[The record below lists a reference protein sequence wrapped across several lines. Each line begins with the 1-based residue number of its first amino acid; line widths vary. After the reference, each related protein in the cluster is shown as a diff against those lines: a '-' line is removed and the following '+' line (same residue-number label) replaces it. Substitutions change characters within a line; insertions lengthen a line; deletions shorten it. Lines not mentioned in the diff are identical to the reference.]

1 MTPAGSLCY
10 LNLYVNVKLAG
21 RPVVKKERF
30 SISNLA
36 AELGIT
42 SRSIRFYE
50 EKGLLHPGRTQ
61 GNQRVYTSKD
71 RARLKLI
78 LRGKRFGYTL
88 DEIAKMIGL
97 ADVDVNE
104 IDQIRSAL
112 SYGDKKLKEI
122 AQRLKELKTLET
134 DMRDVREKLIR
145 RLETLERKKSDV

>member
-1 MTPAGSLCY
+1 M
-10 LNLYVNVKLAG
+10 
-21 RPVVKKERF
+21 KKERF

>member
-1 MTPAGSLCY
+1 M
-10 LNLYVNVKLAG
+10 
-21 RPVVKKERF
+21 KKASH
-30 SISNLA
+30 SISDLA
-36 AELGIT
+36 AEFGIT

-50 EKGLLHPGRTQ
+50 EKGLIHPGRTR
-61 GNQRVYTSKD
+61 GNQRIYTPKD

-122 AQRLKELKTLET
+122 GQRLTELKALEADIRT
-134 DMRDVREKLIR
+134 VREKLIR

>member
-1 MTPAGSLCY
+1 
-10 LNLYVNVKLAG
+10 
-21 RPVVKKERF
+21 VKKASH
-30 SISNLA
+30 SISDLA
-36 AELGIT
+36 AEFGIT

-50 EKGLLHPGRTQ
+50 EKGLIHPGRTR
-61 GNQRVYTSKD
+61 GNQRIYTPKD

-122 AQRLKELKTLET
+122 GQRLTELKALEADIRT
-134 DMRDVREKLIR
+134 VREKLIR